1 MRATDNRHQM
11 ATSRQFG
18 RSENQWSRRD
28 HDFTWLI
35 NFTLFPSSYIRPKT
49 CHQKNSGKQE
59 ARRVEKIRD
68 SPIRIPNGKRL
79 HKDRGRQ
86 RMIEREEAATFGTR
100 GVICMRDTGRC
111 LPSNFAPIRDRT
123 SNSPSWLATEY
134 ERSRQGKDANRW
146 IDWNPMGWYSILR
159 LGQGESMA
167 IETRYLVNIFPLLN
181 THTHTHTHEI
191 T

>member
-1 MRATDNRHQM
+1 MYDVWDSIRLVCESYRQPPPDGHESTSSM
-11 ATSRQFG
+11 ALFG
-18 RSENQWSRRD
+18 HFESENQCSRRG
-28 HDFTWLI
+28 HDY
-35 NFTLFPSSYIRPKT
+35 TLFPSSCIRPKT
-49 CHQKNSGKQE
+49 WRQHQKNCGKQE

-86 RMIEREEAATFGTR
+86 RTIERGGGSHVGYTR
-100 GVICMRDTGRC
+100 GHLHARHGGRC

-123 SNSPSWLATEY
+123 SNSPSWLATEWY

-159 LGQGESMA
+159 LG
-167 IETRYLVNIFPLLN
+167 
-181 THTHTHTHEI
+181 
-191 T
+191 